1 MTTDFELYTQKM
13 EQTGRDWLDG
23 KIPPLDTF
31 NSFKLNPKQ
40 LLYVDS
46 KARSLLACGG
56 MSSGKTAA
64 FIIKVI
70 LLSQYFPGSHFLIGR
85 KTQQNAEET
94 FMKDFMEICPEV
106 LYTHSKGY
114 HKITFTNS
122 SEVEFWGLDALQ
134 SGASTDIKKA
144 EQKLKSHNFTF
155 IFVDQLE
162 EIEKKVFDALQTR
175 MRRRSCTHS
184 ADNMTVHRDSHDLPI
199 YESCNICGKYTFNQ
213 FCATMNPANHWSYD
227 YFKVNPR
234 PNTHLVETSTLD
246 NKAHL
251 TEQFIQTE
259 LQKPEAY
266 KLKYFYGQWDDKSM
280 VEGGVFAEEHILN
293 QRALITPPLRTS
305 GGIRI
310 FEEPKPDQEYQIGID
325 PSLGATDPCNI
336 TCISKTTGNVVA
348 TYTAY
353 VPTNVIAEKS
363 VQMALMYSLKE
374 HPLLV
379 PEATGVGQAL
389 VEALKPL
396 YEEIYVREVY
406 AAIQDKKSSKLGFYT
421 THATK
426 TQLIENFKTLLQS
439 GFPKLRDE
447 DTVNEL
453 NKFIYTDEAQQ
464 KGAGA
469 QQGYHDDRVMGT
481 LLAYWNVPPQDYVN
495 PKSIVSEKQINQ
507 FNMKE
512 KRVAMNSNK

>member
-1 MTTDFELYTQKM
+1 MTDFETYVSTM
-13 EQTGRDWLDG
+13 EQTGKDWLDG
-23 KIPPLDTF
+23 KIPPLDIF
-31 NSFKLNPKQ
+31 NNFKLNPKQ
-40 LLYVDS
+40 IEFINDKS
-46 KARSLLACGG
+46 RSVLFCGG
-56 MSSGKTAA
+56 MSAGKTAA
-64 FIIKVI
+64 SIIKLI

-114 HKITFTNS
+114 HKITFTNG
-122 SEVEFWGLDALQ
+122 SEAEFWGLDALQ

-155 IFVDQLE
+155 ILCDQLE
-162 EIEKKVFDALQTR
+162 EEEKKVFDALQTR
-175 MRRRSCTHS
+175 MRRRSCTHG
-184 ADNMTVHRDSHDLPI
+184 AEDMDIRRDKDGLPV
-199 YESCNICGKYTFNQ
+199 YEVCKVCGKYTFNQ
-213 FCATMNPANHWSYD
+213 FFGTMNPALHWSYD

-234 PNTHLVETSTLD
+234 PNTHLVMTSTLD
-246 NKAHL
+246 NKSHL
-251 TEQFIQTE
+251 TEQFIQSE
-259 LQKPEAY
+259 LLKPEAV
-266 KLKYFYGQWDDKSM
+266 KAKYFYGQWDDKSM

-293 QRALITPPLRTS
+293 QRAFVKPPIRVS

-310 FEEPKPDQEYQIGID
+310 FEEPKNQSYQIGID
-325 PSLGATDPCNI
+325 PSLGATDPSNI
-336 TCISKTTGNVVA
+336 TCISKDTGQVVA
-348 TYTAY
+348 TYTAH
-353 VPTNVIAEKS
+353 VPTNVIAEKA

-406 AAIQDKKSSKLGFYT
+406 AAITDKKSSKLGFYT

-426 TQLIENFKTLLQS
+426 TQLIENMKTLFQA
-439 GFPKLRDE
+439 GFPKVYDE

-453 NKFIYTDEAQQ
+453 NKFIYTDSAQE

-469 QQGYHDDRVMGT
+469 QQGYHDDRVMGMM
-481 LLAYWNVPPQDYVN
+481 LAYWNVPPMDFVN
-495 PKSIVSEKQINQ
+495 PKTVVTEKQEQFFNQ
-507 FNMKE
+507 RE
-512 KRVAMNSNK
+512 RRVAQNSNK